1 MNTRRRK
8 VLCLAL
14 LLDLALGDPSNRF
27 HPVAWMG
34 SAIATAKRYAPRRS
48 HHARLAYG
56 SVLVVGGALTV
67 ASLSRRLE
75 RLTAGISP
83 PWNWLIEAG
92 LLKMT
97 ISVRGL
103 GSAAAEVKAALEASD
118 LPEARRLVGWHLVSR
133 DTMTLSATQVAA
145 ATVESVAENTSDGIV
160 APLFY
165 YSLGG
170 LPAAVTYRFINTT
183 DSMLGYRDSVHEWL
197 GKAPALLDDLVNL
210 LPARL
215 TAMMFILAAA
225 LTGKDAHRA
234 WRVWRRDSRATA
246 SPNAGHPMSAMAG
259 ALNVKLEKV
268 GHYTLGDPQQP
279 PKSEDIRGAVRLM
292 RIAVAMVTGLLV
304 SILLAAGVVKRRTC
318 R

>member
-1 MNTRRRK
+1 MNTRRGK

-14 LLDLALGDPSNRF
+14 LLDLTLGDPANRL

-34 SAIATAKRYAPRRS
+34 SVIANAKRYAPHRS
-48 HHARLAYG
+48 HLARLAYG
-56 SVLVVGGALTV
+56 AVLVVGGSLTA
-67 ASLSRRLE
+67 ASLSHWLE
-75 RLTAGISP
+75 RLVACISP

-97 ISVRGL
+97 ISIRGL
-103 GSAAAEVKAALEASD
+103 GSAAGEVEAALEASN
-118 LPEARRLVGWHLVSR
+118 LPESRRLVAWHLVSR
-133 DTMTLSATQVAA
+133 DTTVLNATQVSA
-145 ATVESVAENTSDGIV
+145 ATIESVAENTSDGIM

-165 YSLGG
+165 YALGG
-170 LPAAVTYRFINTT
+170 LPAALAYRFINTT

-215 TAMMFILAAA
+215 TAMMFLLAAA
-225 LTGKDAHRA
+225 LTGKNARQA
-234 WRVWRRDSRATA
+234 WRVWRRDSGATV

-268 GHYTLGDPQQP
+268 GHYMLGETQRDPT
-279 PKSEDIRGAVRLM
+279 SEDIGSAVRLM
-292 RIAVAMVTGLLV
+292 RIAVALATGLLV
-304 SILLAAGVVKRRTC
+304 IISIAAGVANRRTC

>member
-1 MNTRRRK
+1 MNTRRGK

-14 LLDLALGDPSNRF
+14 LLDLTLGDPSNRF

-34 SAIATAKRYAPRRS
+34 SAIATAKRYAPHRNNL
-48 HHARLAYG
+48 ARFAYG
-56 SVLVVGGALTV
+56 SVLVVGGSLTV
-67 ASLSRRLE
+67 ASLSRWLE
-75 RLTAGISP
+75 RLIADISP

-97 ISVRGL
+97 ISIRGL
-103 GSAAAEVKAALEASD
+103 ESAAVEVKGALEASN
-118 LPEARRLVGWHLVSR
+118 LPEARRLVAWHLVSR
-133 DTMTLSATQVAA
+133 DTITLSATQVAA
-145 ATVESVAENTSDGIV
+145 ATIESVAENTSDGIV

-165 YSLGG
+165 YALGG
-170 LPAAVTYRFINTT
+170 LPAAVVYRFINTT

-197 GKAPALLDDLVNL
+197 GKAPALLDDLANL

-215 TAMMFILAAA
+215 TAMLFILAAA
-225 LTGKDAHRA
+225 LTGKDTRRA
-234 WRVWRRDSRATA
+234 WRVWRRDSEVTS

-268 GHYTLGDPQQP
+268 GHYTLGDAQQP
-279 PKSEDIRGAVRLM
+279 PTSEDIRDAVRLM
-292 RIAVAMVTGLLV
+292 RIAVALVTGLLV
-304 SILLAAGVVKRRTC
+304 SILLAGGVVKRRTC

>member
-1 MNTRRRK
+1 MNTRRMK

-14 LLDLALGDPSNRF
+14 LLDLALGDPANRF
-27 HPVAWMG
+27 HLVAWMG
-34 SAIATAKRYAPRRS
+34 SAIATAKRYAPRRNYL
-48 HHARLAYG
+48 ARLAYG
-56 SVLVVGGALTV
+56 SVLVVGGSLTV

-75 RLTAGISP
+75 RLTADISL

-97 ISVRGL
+97 ISIRGL
-103 GSAAAEVKAALEASD
+103 GSAAADVKAALEASD
-118 LPEARRLVGWHLVSR
+118 LPEARRLVAWHLVSR
-133 DTMTLSATQVAA
+133 DTTTLNASQVAA

-160 APLFY
+160 APLLY

-197 GKAPALLDDLVNL
+197 GKAPALLDDLANV

-215 TAMMFILAAA
+215 TAMLFILAAA
-225 LTGKDAHRA
+225 LTGKDARRA
-234 WRVWRRDSRATA
+234 WQVWRRDSGVTA

-268 GHYTLGDPQQP
+268 GHYILGDTQRSPT
-279 PKSEDIRGAVRLM
+279 SEDIGGAVRLM
-292 RIAVAMVTGLLV
+292 RIAVALATGLLV